1 MSTIEIK
8 GRGCVLSLIL
18 CSIWLFSLLIGVY
31 ALGYTKGLKTAVNSL
46 KIELSEPIVEE
57 EPKVEVS
64 ESWDDFIKALI
75 MVESED
81 NSCAIGSKDDV
92 GVLQIRKVIVDDCN
106 RILGYDKYSYE
117 DRKDSIKSVEMFN
130 VIQDHY
136 NPDKDLHFALKL
148 WNSKAPIAYHRKVFA
163 QLEKISKKDLESTE

>member
-1 MSTIEIK
+1 MSKYEIK
-8 GRGCVLSLIL
+8 GVGCLL
-18 CSIWLFSLLIGVY
+18 LLIFFVGAFFFSCRY
-31 ALGYTKGLKTAVNSL
+31 AYTLGGRNELRRAENSL
-46 KIELSEPIVEE
+46 KREVVVVQTIANVEQSKE
-57 EPKVEVS
+57 D
-64 ESWDDFIKALI
+64 SWNDFIKALI

-106 RILGYDKYSYE
+106 RILGYNKYSYE
-117 DRKDSIKSVEMFN
+117 DRKDSLKSVEMFN

-163 QLEKISKKDLESTE
+163 QLEKNSKKVLESKE